1 MAGFYEA
8 ILKKAKGTV
17 YDLGAGSGI
26 LSAWAAPFS
35 NFVYAVE
42 INKSVAER
50 TQSNLKDIDN
60 IEVINADATKFSFS
74 TKADV
79 IICEMLDTALI
90 DEEQIPVLNSVRKY
104 LKDEGIIIPCGI
116 LNCIEPVQVDTEDIC
131 YEEDGHP
138 KNLVLGDPK
147 FYSRIDFKRY
157 TPKTFNESIDIN
169 VKIQGIVS
177 GFKITTF
184 TLITEDII
192 CGPTPMLNPPLIIPV
207 ERTKVYNNDIIQLN
221 LYYEMGGG
229 LESVR
234 ARIENIHR
242 GIY

>member
-26 LSAWAAPFS
+26 LSAWAAPNS

-42 INKSVAER
+42 INKSIAESTR
-50 TQSNLKDIDN
+50 SNLKYLDN
-60 IEVINADATKFSFS
+60 VEVIIADATKFSFS
-74 TKADV
+74 KKADV

-90 DEEQIPVLNSVRKY
+90 DEEQVPVLNSVRKY
-104 LKDEGIIIPCGI
+104 LKDTGIIIPYGI
-116 LNCIEPVQVDTEDIC
+116 LNCIEPVQVDTENIC

-138 KNLVLGDPK
+138 KNRVLGDPN
-147 FYSRIDFKRY
+147 FYSRINFRY
-157 TPKTFNESIDIN
+157 HTPETFNESLDI
-169 VKIQGIVS
+169 KIKTSGIIS
-177 GFKITTF
+177 GVKITTF
-184 TLITEDII
+184 TLITENII

-207 ERTKVYNNDIIQLN
+207 ERTKVYPDDIIRLN
-221 LYYEMGGG
+221 LQYKMGGG

-234 ARIENIHR
+234 ARIENICR
-242 GIY
+242 EL